1 MKIRGLMCV
10 LMLTVSAALAVA
22 QTDGFQA
29 ARRVGQTT
37 WRKFFVFS
45 TVTSKYVIRHDG
57 LGEIDGN
64 GEIGRFF
71 HLKLGMNGR
80 VERVYF
86 REYQGDMLIMYEVSD
101 GRSAIAFITRLNPR
115 TRKQRWVTPININ
128 GFAACVVEGDAVSCG
143 EGDDATKIDLK
154 TGGAI
159 KKTSVATAPEQSS
172 SSTSPTRE

>member
-1 MKIRGLMCV
+1 MKIRGLICV
-10 LMLTVSAALAVA
+10 LTLAVSATVAVA
-22 QTDGFQA
+22 QTDGFQE

-37 WRKFFVFS
+37 WRRFFVFS
-45 TVTSKYVIRHDG
+45 TATSKYVIRHDG
-57 LGEIDGN
+57 MGEVDGN
-64 GEIGRFF
+64 GDVGRFF

-101 GRSAIAFITRLNPR
+101 GRSAIAFVTRLNPQ

-128 GFAACVVEGDAVSCG
+128 GFGACVVEGDAVSCG
-143 EGDDATKIDLK
+143 ESDHSTKIDLK
-154 TGGAI
+154 TGAVI
-159 KKTSVATAPEQSS
+159 KKTSSAPAREQSS